1 MADLERE
8 ESEEEVMRSRPG
20 IRFLFLCVFGC
31 FHTVV
36 SVSFVAACGGGE
48 ASLQSC
54 DGEQEEAGLRRKYT
68 QEAAESTQEAALPP
82 RPVPTT
88 GSDEV
93 QQLVTQQLSDF
104 YSESLE

>member
-1 MADLERE
+1 MTRNT
-8 ESEEEVMRSRPG
+8 
-20 IRFLFLCVFGC
+20 FLSVCVFRY

-82 RPVPTT
+82 RPVPAT

-93 QQLVTQQLSDF
+93 QQLVYPTA
-104 YSESLE
+104 E